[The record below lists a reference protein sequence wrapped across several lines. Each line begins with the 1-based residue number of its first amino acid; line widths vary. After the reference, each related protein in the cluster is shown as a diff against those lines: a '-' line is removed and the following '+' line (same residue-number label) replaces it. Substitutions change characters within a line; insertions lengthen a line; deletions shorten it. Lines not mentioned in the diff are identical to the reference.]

1 MRITFLT
8 PPSFDKNKPAE
19 RTAGC
24 TRLVYDM
31 PNIYELTV
39 VALLEECGYQ
49 INYKNFVLERGTK
62 EDCID
67 YIKNDNSDIYFF
79 WSVNLSISTDAMV
92 QEIIHKYQPEAK
104 CIFLGPAGTYFPQML
119 LDKKH
124 PDSSIIAR
132 GEPDL
137 TAKELIN
144 LISRGEEWHG
154 IKGISYID
162 ESGKI
167 KHNPTRPLIDNLDE
181 IPFPAIHH
189 IKDYH
194 FFNPKLKVSP
204 YISMVTSRNCPF
216 HCIYCVPSSL
226 SFAREIEHKAVT
238 GKKPPV
244 GFRSTEN
251 VIAEIN
257 KLAEMGYKAI
267 GFMDDNFLTTTK
279 RLQPIGEALKKYGIV
294 WGCQARVDAISED
307 MAKMLQEYNCQYVD
321 LGVESFNDD
330 ILKYIKKGITE
341 KDIYRAIDL
350 LHKYNVPIKL
360 NILIGT
366 SPLETV
372 ETIKDTLK
380 KAKALKVSQ
389 VMFNIVSPFPA
400 TLFHDI
406 AKENGWI
413 KGGEYTPTDV
423 QRTSI
428 LNYPNLS
435 SKQMEN
441 LLFWNNIRFYL
452 SPSFIFSN
460 ISKFS
465 SAKDFWIAFKA
476 LKTKL
481 FG

>member
-1 MRITFLT
+1 
-8 PPSFDKNKPAE
+8 
-19 RTAGC
+19 
-24 TRLVYDM
+24 
-31 PNIYELTV
+31 
-39 VALLEECGYQ
+39 
-49 INYKNFVLERGTK
+49 
-62 EDCID
+62 
-67 YIKNDNSDIYFF
+67 
-79 WSVNLSISTDAMV
+79 
-92 QEIIHKYQPEAK
+92 
-104 CIFLGPAGTYFPQML
+104 
-119 LDKKH
+119 
-124 PDSSIIAR
+124 
-132 GEPDL
+132 
-137 TAKELIN
+137 
-144 LISRGEEWHG
+144 
-154 IKGISYID
+154 
-162 ESGKI
+162 
-167 KHNPTRPLIDNLDE
+167 
-181 IPFPAIHH
+181 
-189 IKDYH
+189 
-194 FFNPKLKVSP
+194 
-204 YISMVTSRNCPF
+204 MVTSRNCPF

-251 VIAEIN
+251 VVAEIN

-341 KDIYRAIDL
+341 KDIYKAIDL

-465 SAKDFWIAFKA
+465 STKDFWIAFKA